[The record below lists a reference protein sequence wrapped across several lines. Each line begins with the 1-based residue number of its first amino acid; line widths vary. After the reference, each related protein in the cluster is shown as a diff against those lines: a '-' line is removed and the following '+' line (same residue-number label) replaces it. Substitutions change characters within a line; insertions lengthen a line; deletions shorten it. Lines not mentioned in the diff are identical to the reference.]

1 MIELA
6 EIAEAAVEHFAE
18 KEAYKEIQPVGE
30 KNPEAARNFFDDIF
44 NKNRLEMKYRNR
56 KIQDKKYRMEK
67 LIIMIRMVNYIE

>member
-30 KNPEAARNFFDDIF
+30 KCRSG
-44 NKNRLEMKYRNR
+44 
-56 KIQDKKYRMEK
+56 KK
-67 LIIMIRMVNYIE
+67 LF